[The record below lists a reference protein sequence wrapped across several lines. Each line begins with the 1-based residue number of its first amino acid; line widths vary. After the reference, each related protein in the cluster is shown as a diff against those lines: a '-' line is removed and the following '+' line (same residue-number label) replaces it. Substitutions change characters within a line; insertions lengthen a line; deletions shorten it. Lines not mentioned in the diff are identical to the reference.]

1 MMHVIDSIN
10 SIFWGY
16 FLIAA
21 LLGCALWFTIRTKG
35 VQFRMVREMLHL
47 VVESNTGKEEG
58 RHISSFQAFMVS
70 LASRVGTGNLAGV
83 ASAIAIGGPG
93 AVFWMWMTALFG
105 AATAFVECTLAQ
117 LFKVRGRDS
126 FIGGPAYYIQYGLGK
141 KWMAVLVALLLIVSF
156 GLANNAMQ
164 SNTVCAAMQ
173 DAFGIE
179 PFVMGLF
186 LCVITGIIIFGG
198 IKRIAGASSLIVPL
212 MALIYIV
219 VALVV
224 VIANIRMLPAAI
236 ALIFKSAFGWRQAA
250 GGLCGAAIMQGIKR
264 GLFSNEAGEGSSPNA
279 AATANVSHPV
289 KQGLVQA
296 LGVFTDTLVICS
308 CTAFIILCSGID
320 LQSGLDGVN
329 LTQAAISTTMGPAGR
344 ILVAVVLFFFVF
356 STILGNYYYGE
367 ANLRY
372 ITSSKTWL
380 TVFRLGTIGMVMF
393 GALTTIT
400 TAWSLIDICMALLT
414 TCNLVALVL
423 LYKWAVRLLE
433 DYRRQKKEG
442 RDPVFHKSQF
452 KEISDR
458 ISCWD

>member
-1 MMHVIDSIN
+1 MHVIDSIN
-10 SIFWGY
+10 NIFWGY

-35 VQFRMVREMLHL
+35 VQFRMVKEMLHL
-47 VVESNTGKEEG
+47 VVESNGGKEEG

-93 AVFWMWMTALFG
+93 AVFWMWMTALLG

-117 LFKVRGRDS
+117 LFKVRGKDS
-126 FIGGPAYYIQYGLGK
+126 FVGGPAYYIQKGLGS

-179 PFVMGLF
+179 PYVMGIF
-186 LCVITGIIIFGG
+186 LCVITAVIIFGG
-198 IKRIAGASSLIVPL
+198 IKRIAAASSLIVPF

-224 VIANIRMLPAAI
+224 VIANIKMLPSAI
-236 ALIFKSAFGWRQAA
+236 VLIVKSAFGWKQAA

-264 GLFSNEAGEGSSPNA
+264 GLFSNEAGEGSAPNA

-320 LQSGLDGVN
+320 LHCELDGVN
-329 LTQAAISTTMGPAGR
+329 LTQAAIATTMGPAGR

-380 TVFRLGTIGMVMF
+380 TVFRLCTIGMVMF

-414 TCNLVALVL
+414 TCNLVALMF

-433 DYRRQKKEG
+433 DYCRQKKEG
-442 RDPVFHKSQF
+442 RDPVFHKSQL

-458 ISCWD
+458 IDCWD